1 MRGLNAACQIG
12 SADKLHVLF
21 SFICSTLLVDCVAMS
36 YKVGC
41 VWSEDIILLNEV
53 DKLAK
58 LDWT

>member
-21 SFICSTLLVDCVAMS
+21 SFICSALLVDYVAMS

-41 VWSEDIILLNEV
+41 VWSEDIIFPLPLG
-53 DKLAK
+53 
-58 LDWT
+58 

>member
-21 SFICSTLLVDCVAMS
+21 SFICSALLVDYVAMS
-36 YKVGC
+36 YKVG
-41 VWSEDIILLNEV
+41 WSEDIILLNEV
-53 DKLAK
+53 DKLE

>member
-21 SFICSTLLVDCVAMS
+21 SFICSALLVDYVAMS
-36 YKVGC
+36 YKVGS